1 MSHAILANFIQNLV
15 LSELFTRIHLN
26 CSPKLCFIMQG
37 GKPCFINIGDTASSK
52 TFINNLLALFSYMAY
67 NNSKEEKPADGNG
80 IPLEMKEKLK
90 TLKSNLDKFKNE
102 VTKKYEKHII
112 GIALLPP
119 SKEPKEEEKDKVNVF
134 VLIDDSDALKIE
146 LEKSKEDVFGSI
158 EKIGKDINKDL
169 VVQLMTLSE
178 LKESCFDGKY
188 EVLQLIGMSA
198 IIYDRGMLG
207 ALKVSEIHKTISIK
221 KFEKYVL
228 SYVGAGSL
236 FRSDANPNDIDVFVV
251 IDDTDVKKMPRAE
264 LKDRLR
270 SIIQSMGNEAAQ
282 LAGLKA
288 ATFHVQTY
296 ILTDFWEN
304 IKDANPVIFTFL
316 RDGVPLYDRGVF
328 MPWKLLLKMGKVKP
342 SPEAIDM
349 NMDIGERL
357 LERTKQKLLSVVGED
372 LYYAT
377 MNTAQA
383 ALMLYGIPPT
393 TPKETVAMMDE
404 IFVKKEKL
412 LDKRYVD
419 ILEKIRKYYKDVEHN
434 KLKEISGA
442 EIDKLLKETDSY
454 LKGINALFAEIEKK
468 SQVHKILDVYDAMI
482 MLTTDALYASGLREV
497 NVSQIEKQAKDY
509 LVNTGKMPDKLLRT
523 LKLVIKVKNDYD
535 TKKIPSKQEVEM
547 LGKEV
552 RNYMRYLT
560 EYLQRSRGIELE
572 RAKIRFK
579 YGHEKFGEVL
589 LLDKVAF
596 IVEDLEKRDEINK
609 ADIVNGSLKNIKKS
623 SIEEMEK
630 ELSTIKI
637 PPRAFIKEPLFEDL
651 KKLYGK
657 DVEIAVSY

>member
-1 MSHAILANFIQNLV
+1 
-15 LSELFTRIHLN
+15 
-26 CSPKLCFIMQG
+26 
-37 GKPCFINIGDTASSK
+37 
-52 TFINNLLALFSYMAY
+52 MAY
-67 NNSKEEKPADGNG
+67 SNSKEEKPAEGNG
-80 IPLEMKEKLK
+80 IPPEMKEKLK
-90 TLKSNLDKFKNE
+90 SLKSNLDKFKNE
-102 VTKKYEKHII
+102 VIKKYEKYVI

-119 SKEPKEEEKDKVNVF
+119 NKEAKEEEKDKINVF
-134 VLIDDSDALKIE
+134 VLMDDSDAIKLE
-146 LEKSKEDVFGSI
+146 LEKSKEDIFGNI
-158 EKIGKDINKDL
+158 EKIAKEVNKDL
-169 VVQLMTLSE
+169 VVQLITLGE

-188 EVLQLIGMSA
+188 DLLQLIGVSA

-270 SIIQSMGNEAAQ
+270 SIIQSMGNDAAQ
-282 LAGLKA
+282 LAGLKT

-349 NMDIGERL
+349 NMDIGDRL

-377 MNTAQA
+377 LNTAQA

-393 TPKETVAMMDE
+393 TPRETVAMMEE

-412 LDKRYVD
+412 LDQKYVD

-434 KLKEISGA
+434 KIKEISGT

-454 LKGINALFAEIEKK
+454 LKGIKELFNAIEKK
-468 SQVHKILDVYDAMI
+468 SQTHKVLDVYDAVIMI
-482 MLTTDALYASGLREV
+482 TTDALYSAGLKEV
-497 NVSQIEKQAKDY
+497 NVNQIEKLSKEY
-509 LVNTGKMPDKLLRT
+509 LVDTGKMPDKLLRT
-523 LKLVIKVKNDYD
+523 LKLIVKVKKDYD
-535 TKKIPSKQEVEM
+535 DKKLPSKQEVEM
-547 LGKEV
+547 IGKEV
-552 RNYMRYLT
+552 RNYIRYLT
-560 EYLQRSRGIELE
+560 EFIQRSRGIEIE

-579 YGHEKFGEVL
+579 YGHNKFGEVL

-596 IVEDLEKRDEINK
+596 IIEDLEKRDEVNK
-609 ADIVNGSLKNIKKS
+609 AEIANGNLKNIKKS
-623 SIEEMEK
+623 SVEEMEK
-630 ELSTIKI
+630 EVNTVKM
-637 PPRAFIKEPLFEDL
+637 PARAFIKEPLFEDL
-651 KKLYGK
+651 KRLYGK